1 MSIKSL
7 CNLRLCTVACLL
19 RIDCG
24 WSYFVR
30 REAILGATVEAC
42 GVVWLC
48 VAKVKRLR
56 YLEPTAMGKA
66 TVASELK
73 IVIKPNIK
81 TAVDVK
87 AT

>member
-1 MSIKSL
+1 MW
-7 CNLRLCTVACLL
+7 
-19 RIDCG
+19 CG
-24 WSYFVR
+24 CV
-30 REAILGATVEAC
+30 
-42 GVVWLC
+42 

-66 TVASELK
+66 TVARELK
-73 IVIKPNIK
+73 IVIKANIK